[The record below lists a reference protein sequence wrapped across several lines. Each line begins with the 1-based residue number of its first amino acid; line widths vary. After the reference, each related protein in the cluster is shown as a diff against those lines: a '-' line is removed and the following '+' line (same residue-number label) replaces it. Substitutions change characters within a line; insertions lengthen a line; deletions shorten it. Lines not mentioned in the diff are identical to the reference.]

1 MKDTLLNKISNFTA
15 KLTQLKWIQGISRG
29 GMQVMPF
36 IMVGSF
42 ASLFAGLQ
50 FESYQSFLTSTGL
63 GTALQWVTNCTTN
76 IMGILFVYFIAKSYA
91 EILNLEEKNIGII
104 SISIYLIL

>member
-50 FESYQSFLTSTGL
+50 FESYQSF
-63 GTALQWVTNCTTN
+63 
-76 IMGILFVYFIAKSYA
+76 
-91 EILNLEEKNIGII
+91 
-104 SISIYLIL
+104 

>member
-1 MKDTLLNKISNFTA
+1 MKDSILNKISGFTA

-50 FESYQSFLTSTGL
+50 FASYQAFLTSSGL
-63 GTALQWVTNCTTN
+63 SSCLQWLTNCTTN
-76 IMGILFVYFIAKSYA
+76 IIGLLFMYFSIKIICKS
-91 EILNLEEKNIGII
+91 IRN
-104 SISIYLIL
+104 